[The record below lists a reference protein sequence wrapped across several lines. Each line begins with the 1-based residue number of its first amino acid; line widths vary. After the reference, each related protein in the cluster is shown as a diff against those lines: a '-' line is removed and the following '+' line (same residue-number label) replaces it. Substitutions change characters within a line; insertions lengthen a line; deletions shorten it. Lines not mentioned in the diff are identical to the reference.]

1 MDTKLAEHQ
10 SLIECT
16 IGEYAELYK
25 RSDEPGVETLTVF
38 DRERNHYILHT
49 IGWAHLLTNRPP
61 IRNSWVRCTRVCP
74 ARTSSSRTQRTVEL
88 LP

>member
-61 IRNSWVRCTRVCP
+61 IRQLMGALHSGL
-74 ARTSSSRTQRTVEL
+74 SRSHLVKPHATHS
-88 LP
+88 